1 MRRLLL
7 CSFLIFFLFA
17 AVVQQFGLISV
28 FCFCS
33 QEKNSTIQ
41 HYQSLMAKK
50 QKEYQQSLE
59 KSKTSQTEQQHSLEM
74 VKYSNIRLFF
84 SLPNLNVGNLP
95 SISQSVFIKDRLTHF
110 HQFYMLDSSLESL
123 HIMTGC

>member
-1 MRRLLL
+1 
-7 CSFLIFFLFA
+7 
-17 AVVQQFGLISV
+17 
-28 FCFCS
+28 
-33 QEKNSTIQ
+33 
-41 HYQSLMAKK
+41 MAKK

-84 SLPNLNVGNLP
+84 SLPNLNVDNLP
-95 SISQSVFIKDRLTHF
+95 SINLFINDRLTHF
-110 HQFYMLDSSLESL
+110 HQFYMLDSSLEPL